1 MGEKTASPSHLT
13 LFPAFFHLPPFK
25 SPEPYV
31 FPVGVFATQIY
42 FLFSSFELIEPFLYA
57 SNKGGASLE
66 SFYPL
71 QCHCNYFI
79 VLLQQI

>member
-31 FPVGVFATQIY
+31 FPVGVFTTQIY
-42 FLFSSFELIEPFLYA
+42 FLFSSFELIEPFIRL
-57 SNKGGASLE
+57 
-66 SFYPL
+66 
-71 QCHCNYFI
+71 
-79 VLLQQI
+79 